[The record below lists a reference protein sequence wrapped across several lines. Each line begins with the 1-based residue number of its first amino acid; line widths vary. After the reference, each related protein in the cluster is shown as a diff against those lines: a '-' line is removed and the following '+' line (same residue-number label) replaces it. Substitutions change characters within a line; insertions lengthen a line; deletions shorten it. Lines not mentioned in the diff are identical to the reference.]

1 MLLASRQ
8 KPARTVFMVMGDIQ
22 RETQLVVIGAGPGG
36 YAAAFRAA
44 DLGLEVT
51 LIDSAPMLGGE
62 CLQHGCIPSKALLTA
77 THLVDQ
83 IHAAQVMGIHTD
95 GVSIDPSALSQWKNG
110 ILEQLGKGLAELA
123 QRRRVEV
130 IHGQAV
136 FAGSRQLRISNAG
149 SGTLAFEHAII
160 ATGSHPVGLPGLEVD
175 GERVMTSRQALMLR
189 DVPERFLVIGG
200 GYIGLELGSVYARLG
215 SRVTVV
221 ELTGQLLPGI
231 DRDLVQMVQRSLR
244 KRGIEVHLR
253 TKVTGLQT
261 SGEHVSVSL
270 AHDNGET
277 STLEADRALVAV
289 GRRPN
294 TEGLGLEQTKV
305 QCDARGFIQVDAQR
319 RTADGRIYAVG
330 DVTGEPMLA
339 HKAAR
344 EGKVVAEAIAGQP
357 AAFDNVTVPAVVFT
371 DPEIAFCGLSEEQAK
386 AAGHAVKVGKFPFR
400 ALGRALTLNATD
412 GFVKIIADAER
423 DVILGVRMVGPGVS
437 DLISEAVLALEMG
450 AQLEDLAA
458 SIHPHPTL
466 SEALAEAA
474 EMALERAIHIYRPPT
489 V

>member
-1 MLLASRQ
+1 
-8 KPARTVFMVMGDIQ
+8 MVMGDIQ
-22 RETQLVVIGAGPGG
+22 RETQVAVIGGGPGG

-51 LIDSAPMLGGE
+51 LIDSTPMLGGE

-83 IHAAQVMGIHTD
+83 INAAQAMGIR
-95 GVSIDPSALSQWKNG
+95 VSDVSVDATALRQWKDG
-110 ILEQLGKGLAELA
+110 ILERLGNGLAELA
-123 QRRRVEV
+123 QRRGVEV

-136 FAGSRQLRISNAG
+136 FAGSRQLRISDVG

-160 ATGSHPVGLPGLEVD
+160 ATGSHPMALPDLEID

-189 DVPERFLVIGG
+189 DVPERLLVVGG

-215 SRVTVV
+215 SQVTVV

-244 KRGIEVHLR
+244 QRGVEVHLR

-261 SGEHVSVSL
+261 SGGHVSVSL
-270 AHDNGET
+270 ARDNGEP
-277 STLEADRALVAV
+277 STLEAERVLVAV

-294 TEGLGLEQTKV
+294 TEALGLEHTKV
-305 QCDARGFIQVDAQR
+305 QRDARGFIQVDAQR
-319 RTADGRIYAVG
+319 RTTDGRIYAVG

-344 EGKVVAEAIAGQP
+344 EGKVTAEVIAGQP

-371 DPEIAFCGLSEEQAK
+371 DPEIAFCGVSEEQAK
-386 AAGHAVKVGKFPFR
+386 AAGHAVKVGKFPFA
-400 ALGRALTLNATD
+400 ALGRALTMNAPD
-412 GFVKIIADAER
+412 GFVKIIADAEHE
-423 DVILGVRMVGPGVS
+423 VILGVRMVGPGVS

-474 EMALERAIHIYRPPT
+474 EVALGRAIHIYRPPAG
-489 V
+489 